1 MIVKIA
7 TEGNAMVMTRLPVG
21 QKSGH
26 VDVLSTGSIG
36 IVSLKFTDETPWQGS
51 KAMGSQVSSDVKKSV
66 VNTDE
71 VSEISGKA
79 YSAE

>member
-7 TEGNAMVMTRLPVG
+7 TEGNVMVMTRLPVG

-36 IVSLKFTDETPWQGS
+36 IVSLKSTDETPWQGS
-51 KAMGSQVSSDVKKSV
+51 KAMGSQVSSNVKKSV